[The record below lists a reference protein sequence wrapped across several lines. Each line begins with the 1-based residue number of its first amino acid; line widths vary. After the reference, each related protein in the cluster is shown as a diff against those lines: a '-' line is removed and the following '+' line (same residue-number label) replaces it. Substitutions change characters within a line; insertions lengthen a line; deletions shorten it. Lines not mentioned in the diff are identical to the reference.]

1 MEREK
6 TKRWLERQ
14 LISDPGS
21 VEDKRSVCVDRGER
35 EDGGERRKSMCLTH
49 ILPRPFILFHRVRSV
64 SNQKAGAPF
73 GSARPFF
80 LFFFFPFLFSFFLLP
95 LPPPP
100 RSSSTIRPPLCTG
113 APTKER
119 GARARARARQD
130 KRDDRAGRHPVNLD
144 NEQDP
149 TGVRSLLENG
159 LITVLAL
166 RN

>member
-80 LFFFFPFLFSFFLLP
+80 LFFFFSFPFLVFSP
-95 LPPPP
+95 SPPP
-100 RSSSTIRPPLCTG
+100 STSLFLHDSTPFMHRCADKRTG
-113 APTKER
+113 
-119 GARARARARQD
+119 RARARACTPRQE
-130 KRDDRAGRHPVNLD
+130 GRSRGETPGKSR
-144 NEQDP
+144 Q
-149 TGVRSLLENG
+149 
-159 LITVLAL
+159 
-166 RN
+166 

>member
-73 GSARPFF
+73 GSARPFY
-80 LFFFFPFLFSFFLLP
+80 LA
-95 LPPPP
+95 LPP
-100 RSSSTIRPPLCTG
+100 RFDPLY
-113 APTKER
+113 APVRRQKN
-119 GARARARARQD
+119 GARARARQD

>member
-80 LFFFFPFLFSFFLLP
+80 LFFFPFLFSFFLLP
-95 LPPPP
+95 PFTSLFLHD
-100 RSSSTIRPPLCTG
+100 STPFMHRCADKRTG
-113 APTKER
+113 
-119 GARARARARQD
+119 RARVHAKTRGTIARGDTR
-130 KRDDRAGRHPVNLD
+130 
-144 NEQDP
+144 
-149 TGVRSLLENG
+149 
-159 LITVLAL
+159 
-166 RN
+166 

>member
-119 GARARARARQD
+119 GARACTPRQE
-130 KRDDRAGRHPVNLD
+130 GRSRGETPGKS
-144 NEQDP
+144 QQ
-149 TGVRSLLENG
+149 
-159 LITVLAL
+159 
-166 RN
+166 

>member
-80 LFFFFPFLFSFFLLP
+80 LFFFFFLSFSRFFSFPSPLHLA
-95 LPPPP
+95 LPP
-100 RSSSTIRPPLCTG
+100 RFDPLY
-113 APTKER
+113 APVRRQKN
-119 GARARARARQD
+119 GARARARQD

-159 LITVLAL
+159 LITVLVL

>member
-95 LPPPP
+95 PFTSLFLHD
-100 RSSSTIRPPLCTG
+100 STPFMHRCADKRTG
-113 APTKER
+113 
-119 GARARARARQD
+119 RARVHAKTRGTIARGDTR
-130 KRDDRAGRHPVNLD
+130 
-144 NEQDP
+144 
-149 TGVRSLLENG
+149 
-159 LITVLAL
+159 
-166 RN
+166 

>member
-35 EDGGERRKSMCLTH
+35 EDGGERRKSMCTSSLVH
-49 ILPRPFILFHRVRSV
+49 S
-64 SNQKAGAPF
+64 
-73 GSARPFF
+73 
-80 LFFFFPFLFSFFLLP
+80 FFFTGSVRFRIKRRGHPLGPRGLFSFFFFFLSFSRFFSFPSPLHLA
-95 LPPPP
+95 LPP
-100 RSSSTIRPPLCTG
+100 RFDPLY
-113 APTKER
+113 APVRRQKN
-119 GARARARARQD
+119 GARARARQD